1 MYVLTTTHVC
11 TYKRTVLQIA
21 DQLLERVDT
30 LHTRHLIHRDIKPVS
45 RHTTP
50 HTHTVHC
57 VALHCAVILSID
69 DMHLLLLP
77 LLELILCRFIYLSSL
92 MFFSPSYLLSPTAA
106 PIAAS
111 YQPNL
116 ILFHNTLQCYCE
128 NPHPM
133 SHPTPTSQLPSILP
147 SI

>member
-1 MYVLTTTHVC
+1 MYVLITTHVC
-11 TYKRTVLQIA
+11 TYKHTVLQIA

-57 VALHCAVILSID
+57 IALGTVQSLYQSMICIFSYSLFLFLNLFSVISSIYLHCCPS
-69 DMHLLLLP
+69 P
-77 LLELILCRFIYLSSL
+77 
-92 MFFSPSYLLSPTAA
+92 PSYLLSPTAA

-111 YQPNL
+111 YQSNL
-116 ILFHNTLQCYCE
+116 LLFHNTLHCYYE
-128 NPHPM
+128 NPYPM
-133 SHPTPTSQLPSILP
+133 SHSTPT
-147 SI
+147 